1 MTCPLL
7 RWSNLS
13 LKQSHCSC
21 SKNGD
26 SNHLCFRSHTCPHDQ
41 VLVGPSLQ
49 PSLTLGGKG
58 IRVLHETEKDPEYSG
73 TSQSPLMTS
82 VKLNISIC
90 KTLLR
95 MALPPQLK
103 GS

>member
-1 MTCPLL
+1 MKFQTPEEFWKETYD
-7 RWSNLS
+7 RWE
-13 LKQSHCSC
+13 K
-21 SKNGD
+21 
-26 SNHLCFRSHTCPHDQ
+26 
-41 VLVGPSLQ
+41 
-49 PSLTLGGKG
+49 
-58 IRVLHETEKDPEYSG
+58 EKDPEHSG

-95 MALPPQLK
+95 LALPPQLK